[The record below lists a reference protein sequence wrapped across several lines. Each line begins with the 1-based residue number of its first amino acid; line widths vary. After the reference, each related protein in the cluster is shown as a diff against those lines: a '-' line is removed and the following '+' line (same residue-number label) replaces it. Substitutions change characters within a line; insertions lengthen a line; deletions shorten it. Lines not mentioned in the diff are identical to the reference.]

1 MGKLTT
7 WLRWSLVSAVALGEV
22 GWHVG
27 RRVSGDSAECEGARR
42 QSEGGNVG
50 CGSVNPRD
58 PPSERVKNSGG
69 PGRVGGNMLGEGNGL
84 KRQRLA
90 LLGANTRAHR
100 AFFATP
106 CRNCRRPPHR
116 SLEYLYPRDVPTR
129 HALTLRPLTPMS
141 HSPAPPPQISNN
153 TNNNGNTHSS
163 TSPAQLAHILS
174 TVLADNETLSKELAV
189 ARARYERAEQTLAL
203 LKPPHTS
210 VTAASDAPSPPYPE
224 PAVRTIMDL
233 QSQDAAMRKRAEDVF
248 QYKLSTY
255 QAAAVVVRMVY
266 PDPTCDTDSPLHA
279 VLCPCRSRIP
289 TSSLL

>member
-1 MGKLTT
+1 MGKFTT

-116 SLEYLYPRDVPTR
+116 SLEYLYPRDVLHPSCTY
-129 HALTLRPLTPMS
+129 ASPPRPNVPLP
-141 HSPAPPPQISNN
+141 
-153 TNNNGNTHSS
+153 SS
-163 TSPAQLAHILS
+163 
-174 TVLADNETLSKELAV
+174 
-189 ARARYERAEQTLAL
+189 
-203 LKPPHTS
+203 
-210 VTAASDAPSPPYPE
+210 PSP
-224 PAVRTIMDL
+224 D
-233 QSQDAAMRKRAEDVF
+233 
-248 QYKLSTY
+248 
-255 QAAAVVVRMVY
+255 
-266 PDPTCDTDSPLHA
+266 
-279 VLCPCRSRIP
+279 
-289 TSSLL
+289 